1 MDEAALPPLAVDIDG
16 TLTDDRRRL
25 DHRVLP
31 LLREWADAAPV
42 VVATGKALPYPVALC
57 EFLGIPATVVA
68 ENGGAAYV
76 SRTDELRYTGDR
88 EAAETVA
95 EEYAAAGHS
104 LGWGAVDLANRW
116 RETELAVA
124 RDQPLEPL
132 REIAAR
138 HGLEVV
144 DTGFAYH
151 VKSPDVDKGNG
162 LAAVADALG
171 VGAESFAAIG
181 DSANDAAMF
190 ERSGVAYAV
199 ANADGSA
206 RAAADHVTE
215 EAHGDGFIEA
225 VERIRAG
232 VDRHGR
238 A

>member
-1 MDEAALPPLAVDIDG
+1 MDEEAALPPLAVDIDG
-16 TLTDDRRRL
+16 TLTDDQRRL
-25 DHRVLP
+25 DHRVMP
-31 LLREWADAAPV
+31 LLREWAASAPV

-57 EFLGIPATVVA
+57 EFVGIPPTVVA

-76 SRTDELRYTGDR
+76 ARTDELRYTGDR
-88 EAAETVA
+88 EAADAVA
-95 EEYAAAGHS
+95 REYAAAGHS
-104 LGWGAVDLANRW
+104 LGWGEVDLANRW

-132 REIAAR
+132 REAAAR

-151 VKSPDVDKGNG
+151 VKSPDVDKATG
-162 LAAVADALG
+162 LAAVADSLEVEIG
-171 VGAESFAAIG
+171 SFVAVG

-190 ERSGVAYAV
+190 EEVDASYTV
-199 ANADGSA
+199 ANADSIA
-206 RAAADHVTE
+206 RAAADFVTDGSY
-215 EAHGDGFIEA
+215 GDGFLEA

-232 VDRHGR
+232 VDRG